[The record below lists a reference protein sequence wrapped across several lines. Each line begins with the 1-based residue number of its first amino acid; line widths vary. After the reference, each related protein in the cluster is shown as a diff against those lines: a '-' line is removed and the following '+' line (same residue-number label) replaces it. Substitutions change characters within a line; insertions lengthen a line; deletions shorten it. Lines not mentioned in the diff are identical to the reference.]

1 MFLTRFALKNPVAIL
16 IAVLLIGVVGTLA
29 FTKLPLQLFPDT
41 SRPQLFVMT
50 GWRSA
55 SPQEMESEIVEP
67 MEQALT
73 GLTGLEELRVN
84 INPGFSFIALTFANG
99 TDMDQALIEVVGR
112 MNQLPPM
119 PLDAFGPNI
128 VNGAAGGGGD
138 MLIYYFI
145 QLLPDNPNDVD
156 DYADFASNVVVP
168 RLSAVPGVANAQI
181 NWGLRNREFQIIL
194 DPYQAA
200 ALGVTIPQI
209 AAVLNGNRDISG
221 GNATV
226 GRRSFTLNYEG
237 EYDPR
242 ELRELVIDWREGR
255 PVRLGDV
262 ATVGIGLGERQGFAF
277 QNDNPAIG
285 IAVSRQNGANVLA
298 TLNAVKAEI
307 ARLNEGPA
315 AELGLTLQPSF
326 DSSVFINR
334 AINLLRTNLLFG
346 VLMAI
351 GGLWLFLRRARATA
365 IIALAI
371 PICILAT
378 LIVLFVLGRSLNVI
392 SLAGL
397 AFATGMVLDAAIVVM
412 ENIVRRREA
421 GEDTMTASEKG
432 AGQVWGALFASTTTT
447 VAIFLPIIFLD
458 DAEGQLFADLA
469 ITIAVGV
476 GLSMIVAVTILP
488 VAAAKWVR
496 SGGRDAKQPILMRFA
511 DFIMTASDRP
521 VRRYGLIG
529 GLVALPLALSWV
541 MLPNL
546 DYLPPVKRDAIDAF
560 FILPAGADVEWV
572 REEVVGPVMERLEPY
587 MSGEREPALRNYYIG
602 GQGGQFATLGVRPR
616 NIEDVR
622 ELERIVRDEIVQ
634 GIPDVQAFAAR
645 GDLFGNFGG
654 GGNVQVNL
662 QSAEEGPLAV
672 AAQEGMRLLRER
684 FPTSNINANPS
695 PQATQP
701 SYAIIPNDRRIQEVN
716 WTRAGVAS
724 VVSTMGDGLF
734 VGEYFDGDR
743 RLNMI
748 LRSDGWRSAQ
758 ELEGMPVTTPSGVV
772 LPLGDLVDI
781 EETLT
786 PSGLQRLD
794 GRRTISFFMSQ
805 PEDMTLQEVLAVIQT
820 EIEPQ
825 LRAALPADGSISY
838 GGAADSLNRAI
849 ATMTQNFLFAL
860 FILFLILAGLFRSIR
875 DAGLVLVTIPLATV
889 GGVAVLRILDTILQN
904 TAQIRQPLD
913 LLTMMGFIIL
923 LGLVINNAIL
933 LVDQT
938 RQGEREGLPRREAVD
953 TALRMRM
960 RPIFMSTLTSI
971 LGMTPLLIFPGA
983 GSEIYRG
990 LAAAIVGG
998 MAVSMVFTLFLLP
1011 SLLRIGETRTAPA
1024 ALHPQLAE

>member
-1 MFLTRFALKNPVAIL
+1 
-16 IAVLLIGVVGTLA
+16 
-29 FTKLPLQLFPDT
+29 
-41 SRPQLFVMT
+41 
-50 GWRSA
+50 
-55 SPQEMESEIVEP
+55 
-67 MEQALT
+67 
-73 GLTGLEELRVN
+73 
-84 INPGFSFIALTFANG
+84 
-99 TDMDQALIEVVGR
+99 
-112 MNQLPPM
+112 
-119 PLDAFGPNI
+119 
-128 VNGAAGGGGD
+128 
-138 MLIYYFI
+138 
-145 QLLPDNPNDVD
+145 
-156 DYADFASNVVVP
+156 
-168 RLSAVPGVANAQI
+168 
-181 NWGLRNREFQIIL
+181 
-194 DPYQAA
+194 
-200 ALGVTIPQI
+200 
-209 AAVLNGNRDISG
+209 
-221 GNATV
+221 
-226 GRRSFTLNYEG
+226 
-237 EYDPR
+237 
-242 ELRELVIDWREGR
+242 
-255 PVRLGDV
+255 
-262 ATVGIGLGERQGFAF
+262 
-277 QNDNPAIG
+277 
-285 IAVSRQNGANVLA
+285 
-298 TLNAVKAEI
+298 
-307 ARLNEGPA
+307 
-315 AELGLTLQPSF
+315 
-326 DSSVFINR
+326 
-334 AINLLRTNLLFG
+334 
-346 VLMAI
+346 
-351 GGLWLFLRRARATA
+351 
-365 IIALAI
+365 
-371 PICILAT
+371 
-378 LIVLFVLGRSLNVI
+378 
-392 SLAGL
+392 
-397 AFATGMVLDAAIVVM
+397 
-412 ENIVRRREA
+412 
-421 GEDTMTASEKG
+421 
-432 AGQVWGALFASTTTT
+432 
-447 VAIFLPIIFLD
+447 
-458 DAEGQLFADLA
+458 
-469 ITIAVGV
+469 
-476 GLSMIVAVTILP
+476 
-488 VAAAKWVR
+488 
-496 SGGRDAKQPILMRFA
+496 
-511 DFIMTASDRP
+511 
-521 VRRYGLIG
+521 
-529 GLVALPLALSWV
+529 
-541 MLPNL
+541 
-546 DYLPPVKRDAIDAF
+546 
-560 FILPAGADVEWV
+560 
-572 REEVVGPVMERLEPY
+572 

-904 TAQIRQPLD
+904 TAQIR
-913 LLTMMGFIIL
+913 
-923 LGLVINNAIL
+923 
-933 LVDQT
+933 
-938 RQGEREGLPRREAVD
+938 
-953 TALRMRM
+953 
-960 RPIFMSTLTSI
+960 
-971 LGMTPLLIFPGA
+971 
-983 GSEIYRG
+983 
-990 LAAAIVGG
+990 
-998 MAVSMVFTLFLLP
+998 
-1011 SLLRIGETRTAPA
+1011 
-1024 ALHPQLAE
+1024 